1 MGMAGGCSGKT
12 GRPLYKSRRKLKA
25 NPSTVAVRRWR
36 GCTGEVRRHA
46 GDAIVSGGFAV
57 FWNAFVAVWTVGA
70 LAGGGVL
77 MALFSIPFWAAG
89 FSMTRWEGSAAA
101 PSNEMTSRLVMTS
114 PLVPRAKSTG
124 LHLNSLFK

>member
-1 MGMAGGCSGKT
+1 MFDNSCEKT
-12 GRPLYKSRRKLKA
+12 GRHLYTTESEKPIYQRFKK
-25 NPSTVAVRRWR
+25 TVRRLR
-36 GCTGEVRRHA
+36 GCTGGARRRA
-46 GDAIVSGGFAV
+46 GDAMVSGGFAV

-101 PSNEMTSRLVMTS
+101 PSSLVS
-114 PLVPRAKSTG
+114 QAKSTG
-124 LHLNSLFK
+124 LHLNRVDSLSVVQPPVRV